1 MSSQFGWTR
10 SGQFDSNFHRQLYA
24 LGPWRGACKF
34 QQTRLLVT
42 SSSLNNQPKPS
53 RFPSANSPKRRA
65 APDPIRHGTWGPPF
79 PPPTETFIYRY
90 RWPLSSAR
98 FWDPAG
104 AEPPDAGVSRGSRTR
119 LSRLVLL
126 VPGCWLRAGC
136 LAGLLLPPN
145 RVCMWWSKGQTYLTA
160 LSVVAGPKISDVLNR
175 GLSDRSWSLLLVK
188 VVKWR
193 AAFG

>member
-1 MSSQFGWTR
+1 M
-10 SGQFDSNFHRQLYA
+10 A
-24 LGPWRGACKF
+24 WRLQVF
-34 QQTRLLVT
+34 
-42 SSSLNNQPKPS
+42 
-53 RFPSANSPKRRA
+53 SANSSSGYELITQQPTETEQIPFSKTRRKGELH
-65 APDPIRHGTWGPPF
+65 PIRHGTWGPPF

-160 LSVVAGPKISDVLNR
+160 LSVVAGLKISDVFKR
-175 GLSDRSWSLLLVK
+175 GLSDRSWSLLVK

>member
-53 RFPSANSPKRRA
+53 RFPSPKRRA
-65 APDPIRHGTWGPPF
+65 APDSSRHLGTSVPTPDGDLYLPLGAALF
-79 PPPTETFIYRY
+79 PLRGFGILP
-90 RWPLSSAR
+90 
-98 FWDPAG
+98 
-104 AEPPDAGVSRGSRTR
+104 EPSHLMRACREAHVRVCRG
-119 LSRLVLL
+119 LF
-126 VPGCWLRAGC
+126 CWCLAAGC
-136 LAGLLLPPN
+136 GLAALLLPPN
-145 RVCMWWSKGQTYLTA
+145 RVCMWWSKGQTHLTA
-160 LSVVAGPKISDVLNR
+160 LSVVAGPKISDVFKR
-175 GLSDRSWSLLLVK
+175 GLSDRSWSLLVK

-193 AAFG
+193 AALG

>member
-1 MSSQFGWTR
+1 MILTSIVSCMPLGLGVALASFSKLVFWLRAHHSTTNR
-10 SGQFDSNFHRQLYA
+10 NRADSL
-24 LGPWRGACKF
+24 
-34 QQTRLLVT
+34 
-42 SSSLNNQPKPS
+42 
-53 RFPSANSPKRRA
+53 RRKGELH
-65 APDPIRHGTWGPPF
+65 PIRHGTWGPPF